1 MKRKRKTSDVVF
13 QGLEAGL
20 RLFRW
25 VVVILLVLFI
35 FSGITKIEPDSVG
48 LLLRFGELQGA
59 SPGEQVRQPGLLL
72 ALPYPIDEVRSVPGK
87 DKEEQIIIDEVW
99 KSFDDPISDDK
110 INPVTEGYC
119 LTGDSSVLQAKLAV
133 KYKITDPVA
142 AELWIAKEDRED
154 LLRDVV
160 LAALVQTVAGW
171 TFDDAFNLSQR
182 AADSN
187 GVDAAAAD
195 VLAEDV
201 LAEEMLAEDMGEVED
216 APAEDGGGK
225 ESVGE
230 ARLPRIVW
238 RRAQERLDALA
249 SRGPS
254 RGCGITIS
262 ALEFQ
267 EKHPPRHVKTEFEA
281 VQNAKIAKQTLLQR
295 AYGLQNREIP
305 KARADRNQMVQD
317 AKAYKDS
324 LIARANAD
332 VSEFEQLYKEYQR
345 NPNLI
350 WQRIYQ
356 ESLEQIFG
364 NVGKRMFVSPGSR
377 VIIGENGDQQP

>member
-20 RLFRW
+20 RMFRW

-48 LLLRFGELQGA
+48 LLLRFGDLQGV

-99 KSFDDPISDDK
+99 KSFDDPVSEDK

-119 LTGDSSVLQAKLAV
+119 LTGDNSVLQAKLAV

-142 AELWIAKEDRED
+142 AELWIAKQDRED
-154 LLRDVV
+154 LLRDAV

-187 GVDAAAAD
+187 EVDAAA
-195 VLAEDV
+195 EKV

-216 APAEDGGGK
+216 APPEEGGG
-225 ESVGE
+225 EEGVVE

-295 AYGLQNREIP
+295 AYGVENREIP
-305 KARADRNQMVQD
+305 QARADRNQMVQD

-332 VSEFEQLYKEYQR
+332 VSEFEQLYAQYRK

-356 ESLEQIFG
+356 ESMEEAFG